1 MPQSE
6 PLPRRVQRG
15 SISGGL
21 AGGLPVS
28 PDLGH
33 GHQSLVAS
41 GDVASVELH
50 CQPHPEDVQDW
61 SLERGSVWPEVLEN
75 WGQTRPR
82 SNVPGRSP
90 ARRFPGADPLTF
102 CALAPS
108 LTSHTQWECGQTCPS
123 RCPVQGKPSRLEGGE
138 EGVREHPAQSTHAP
152 PPEKPPADMWV
163 GQGHRPQWGRG
174 SATGRGCPRPRECAG
189 DGSGPR
195 GRASWHTH
203 RACPEGL
210 GGPREAPTLQGLSWP
225 SEGTLS
231 TCDSAPLHQSA
242 GPPSTSSP
250 GLSWGRNGAGEPVG
264 PLKRRQHLTSKR
276 AGAQK
281 SPACAVCPGKAAS
294 VPARPPTVPAYPEPW
309 ARPGAGG

>member
-1 MPQSE
+1 M
-6 PLPRRVQRG
+6 
-15 SISGGL
+15 
-21 AGGLPVS
+21 S

-33 GHQSLVAS
+33 GHQSPAAS

-75 WGQTRPR
+75 WGRTRPR
-82 SNVPGRSP
+82 SRVPGRSP
-90 ARRFPGADPLTF
+90 ARCFPGADPLTF

-108 LTSHTQWECGQTCPS
+108 LTSHTRRECGQTCPS

-138 EGVREHPAQSTHAP
+138 EGVREHPAQSTPP
-152 PPEKPPADMWV
+152 PPEKPPSDTWV
-163 GQGHRPQWGRG
+163 GQGHRPRWGRG

-189 DGSGPR
+189 GGSGPR
-195 GRASWHTH
+195 GRASRHTR
-203 RACPEGL
+203 RACPEGP

-225 SEGTLS
+225 SEGALS
-231 TCDSAPLHQSA
+231 TCDSAPLRQSA

-264 PLKRRQHLTSKR
+264 PLKRRQHLTNFEACGRTEESSVCCVHWESRLGPGQATNRPSLPR
-276 AGAQK
+276 AMG
-281 SPACAVCPGKAAS
+281 
-294 VPARPPTVPAYPEPW
+294 PPWGWGLTRDVGFPV
-309 ARPGAGG
+309 